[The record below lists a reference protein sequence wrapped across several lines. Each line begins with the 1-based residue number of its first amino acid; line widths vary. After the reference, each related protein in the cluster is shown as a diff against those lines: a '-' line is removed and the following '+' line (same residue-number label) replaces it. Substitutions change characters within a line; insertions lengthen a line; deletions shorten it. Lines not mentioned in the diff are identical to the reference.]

1 MRLNKYLSDGGICSR
16 READR
21 LIEAGRV
28 EVNGEKAVPGMQVDP
43 ACVIRIDGKK
53 IEPTEKKVL
62 LAFYKPKGVECT
74 TDTRVKNNVISYI
87 DYPVRVYYAG
97 RLDKDSQGLLLL
109 TNRGDLANEMM
120 KAGNFHEKE
129 YEVTVDKPVTEGFIR
144 KMSQGV
150 PILGT
155 ITRECRVWKT
165 GEKSFSIVLTQGL
178 NRQIRRMCEYLGYQV
193 VSLKRVRIMNITLG
207 DLPVGA
213 LREIQGQELELLEKK
228 LKEKPPVREVF
239 RGGKPVKNPGKYRT
253 PGKKKK
259 SWRKDS

>member
-129 YEVTVDKPVTEGFIR
+129 YEVTVDKPVTEVFLR
-144 KMSQGV
+144 KMGQGV
-150 PILGT
+150 PIL
-155 ITRECRVWKT
+155 
-165 GEKSFSIVLTQGL
+165 
-178 NRQIRRMCEYLGYQV
+178 
-193 VSLKRVRIMNITLG
+193 
-207 DLPVGA
+207 
-213 LREIQGQELELLEKK
+213 
-228 LKEKPPVREVF
+228 
-239 RGGKPVKNPGKYRT
+239 
-253 PGKKKK
+253 
-259 SWRKDS
+259 